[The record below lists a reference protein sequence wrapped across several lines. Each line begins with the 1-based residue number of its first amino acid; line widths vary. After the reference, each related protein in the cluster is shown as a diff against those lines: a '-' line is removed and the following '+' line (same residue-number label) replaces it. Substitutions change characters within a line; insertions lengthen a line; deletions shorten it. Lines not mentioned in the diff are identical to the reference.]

1 MDFRLYRITLLALL
15 TLFLLLGISG
25 CGSSM
30 RHYHHRYSM
39 GQDSAPDFHIDV
51 SKIHNAVPCCE
62 PLSKYGNP
70 HSYVA
75 CGHRYYVM
83 SRAQARGY
91 DERGIASWYGM
102 KFYKFRTSSGEP
114 YDVAQ
119 MTAAHKTLPLP
130 TYVQVTNLHNGRQI
144 IVKVNDRGP
153 FVANR
158 IIDLSYAAAIK
169 LGVYPRGTALV
180 DVKAINPSTWRG
192 HPLGVVTH
200 VRPEH
205 PHIYLQVG
213 AFGMRDNAENLAA
226 RVKHW
231 TDCPVI
237 ICKEGHL
244 YKVLVGPLPNV
255 NTSDYLYHHLQRAH
269 LGKPVTV
276 VR

>member
-1 MDFRLYRITLLALL
+1 MNSRLYRILFILFFLAD
-15 TLFLLLGISG
+15 ISG
-25 CGSSM
+25 CSVS
-30 RHYHHRYSM
+30 HFHHRYSM
-39 GQDSAPDFHIDV
+39 EQDSAPNFHIDV
-51 SKIHNAVPCCE
+51 SKIHNAIPRCE

-102 KFYKFRTSSGEP
+102 KFYKFRTSSGER
-114 YDVAQ
+114 YNVAE
-119 MTAAHKTLPLP
+119 MTAAHKSLPLP
-130 TYVQVTNLHNGRQI
+130 TYAQVTNLQNGRQI

-180 DVKAINPSTWRG
+180 EVKAINPSGWHGQTEKT
-192 HPLGVVTH
+192 VTH

-205 PHIYLQVG
+205 AHLYLQIG
-213 AFGMRDNAENLAA
+213 AFGVEKNAENLAA
-226 RVKHW
+226 HIKTQHW
-231 TDCPVI
+231 TRSSVSI
-237 ICKEGHL
+237 RKEGHL
-244 YKVLVGPLPNV
+244 YKVMIGPLANV
-255 NTSDYLYHHLQRAH
+255 NMSDALYHHLEKAH

-276 VR
+276 IK